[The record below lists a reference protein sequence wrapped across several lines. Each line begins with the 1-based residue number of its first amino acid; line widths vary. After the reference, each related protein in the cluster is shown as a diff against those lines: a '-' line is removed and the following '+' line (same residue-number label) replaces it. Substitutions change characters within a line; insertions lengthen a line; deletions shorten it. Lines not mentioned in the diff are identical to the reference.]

1 MKLRTALEVGLNG
14 TQTLVQAQGIP
25 KTHRRLWYKRAGSRS
40 SDLDEATQRQLIRGA
55 QLRELLKQAPAQ
67 PLSVVQ
73 QVAIIYTGTRTSL
86 LDNVGDL
93 TAFMVVG
100 QGPLF
105 GRMRAVEPYP
115 EIVRAIDL
123 VGR

>member
-1 MKLRTALEVGLNG
+1 MDG
-14 TQTLVQAQGIP
+14 
-25 KTHRRLWYKRAGSRS
+25 
-40 SDLDEATQRQLIRGA
+40 ATQRQLIRGA

-86 LDNVGDL
+86 LGNVGDL
-93 TAFMVVG
+93 TAFMVAG
-100 QGPLF
+100 QGLLF

-115 EIVRAIDL
+115 EIARVINVRIAAFLL
-123 VGR
+123 VRLNQGKPRRCPSRCQSRLVPRAA